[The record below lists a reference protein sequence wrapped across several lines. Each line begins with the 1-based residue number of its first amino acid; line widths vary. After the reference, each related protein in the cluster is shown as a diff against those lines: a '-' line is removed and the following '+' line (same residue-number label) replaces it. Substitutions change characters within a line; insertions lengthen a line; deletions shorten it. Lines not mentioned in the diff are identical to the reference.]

1 MRSGQRWEKLL
12 IPRLF
17 HFVMGMG
24 VQRSERSC
32 TAEPSSGKDRV
43 RFKGEISSCLIIM
56 MPFFYLQEGLLV
68 AGVRSALKGM
78 ECFSWK
84 WHLICLGRTKAVN

>member
-43 RFKGEISSCLIIM
+43 RFKGEISSCLIYDAIFL
-56 MPFFYLQEGLLV
+56 PSRRPIGCWSEKRPERHGVFFLEV
-68 AGVRSALKGM
+68 AFDL
-78 ECFSWK
+78 SW
-84 WHLICLGRTKAVN
+84 AD